1 MLLLLLVD
9 VPSNGISV
17 AILETGDGIVLR
29 ATSAAAPIID
39 PNFRV
44 LARPR
49 RRTVIPKGT

>member
-17 AILETGDGIVLR
+17 AILETGDGIALR
-29 ATSAAAPIID
+29 IASGDAPIID

-44 LARPR
+44 VARPR
-49 RRTVIPKGT
+49 RRTIIPTST

>member
-17 AILETGDGIVLR
+17 AIVETGDGIALR
-29 ATSAAAPIID
+29 MASGTATIID

-44 LARPR
+44 VARPR
-49 RRTVIPKGT
+49 RRTIIPMST

>member
-17 AILETGDGIVLR
+17 AILETGDGIALR
-29 ATSAAAPIID
+29 IASGEAPITD

-44 LARPR
+44 VARPR
-49 RRTVIPKGT
+49 RRTIIPTST